1 MNEPIFIARQDTL
14 EQEILPAHWLSQYK
28 LFGEESYTFQD
39 KGIWKK
45 LCMSSAAAND
55 RDIHAEALE
64 EMLTTFSAEHT
75 GKWMLLVYGTNA
87 AVLEGL
93 ATMAAIAAN
102 GTAMAAVA
110 GNALLMHAITNS
122 QTAMRAIANS
132 QTAMQRI
139 ANSTTAMDAIGG
151 SKIARGAVQASPY
164 YNSYIKENDMAIAKL
179 VVGFANLESAR
190 YSGCAGMAADSTA
203 MTAIAASSA
212 AMTAIAASSAAMTA
226 IAASSAAMTAIA
238 VSAVAMNAIGGNSIA
253 RDAISA
259 SSYYDA
265 NIKENDMA
273 IAKLVVGFANLESAR
288 YSGCAGMAADSTA
301 MTAVAASSTA
311 MTAVAASSTAM
322 TAVAASSTAMTAVA
336 ASGVALQAI
345 AKAYKQT
352 ADMLK
357 FLQAVNASDTL
368 IKSIYNTLTKA
379 TTLFG
384 AAQLGS
390 QDSVE
395 NANSWATTSAA
406 PNAFLACACGYYS
419 SGNSVNVTYNG
430 TVIAQ
435 KKTGTKLPG
444 SVASTNVNAITMA
457 PSTFTENG
465 DGYLAVQK
473 FTAK

>member
-14 EQEILPAHWLSQYK
+14 EQEILPAHWLAQYK

-39 KGIWKK
+39 KEIWKK

-55 RDIHAEALE
+55 RDMHAEALE

-75 GKWMLLVYGTNA
+75 GKWMLTVYGMDA

-93 ATMAAIAAN
+93 ASMAAIAAN

-122 QTAMRAIANS
+122 ETAMQAISRS

-139 ANSTTAMDAIGG
+139 ANSTTAMDAISG

-179 VVGFANLESAR
+179 VVSFANLASAG
-190 YSGCAGMAADSTA
+190 YSGMAGVAADATA
-203 MTAIAASSA
+203 MNAVAASS
-212 AMTAIAASSAAMTA
+212 
-226 IAASSAAMTAIA
+226 
-238 VSAVAMNAIGGNSIA
+238 VARN
-253 RDAISA
+253 AISA
-259 SSYYDA
+259 SPYYDA
-265 NIKENDMA
+265 KIKENDMA

-311 MTAVAASSTAM
+311 MTAVAAS
-322 TAVAASSTAMTAVA
+322 
-336 ASGVALQAI
+336 GVALKAI
-345 AKAYKQT
+345 AQAYKKT
-352 ADMLK
+352 ANMLQ
-357 FLQAVNASDTL
+357 FLKAVNASDTL
-368 IKSIYNTLTKA
+368 VKRIYSTLTNA
-379 TTLFG
+379 TALFG

-406 PNAFLACACGYYS
+406 PNAFLACACGYYGS
-419 SGNSVNVTYNG
+419 SSDSVSVTYNG

-435 KKTGTKLPG
+435 KKTGTAKPG
-444 SVASTNVNAITMA
+444 SVTSTNVNAITMA

>member
-39 KGIWKK
+39 KEIWKR
-45 LCMSSAAAND
+45 LCMSRAAAND
-55 RDIHAEALE
+55 RDMHAEALE

-75 GKWMLLVYGTNA
+75 GKWMLTVYGMDA

-93 ATMAAIAAN
+93 ATMAAVAGN

-110 GNALLMHAITNS
+110 GNALLMHAIINSETAMHAITNS
-122 QTAMRAIANS
+122 ETAMRAIANS
-132 QTAMQRI
+132 QTAMQRV
-139 ANSTTAMDAIGG
+139 ANSATAMDAISG
-151 SKIARGAVQASPY
+151 SKIARDAVQASPY
-164 YNSYIKENDMAIAKL
+164 YDAKIKENDMAIAKL

-190 YSGCAGMAADSTA
+190 YSGCAGMAAD
-203 MTAIAASSA
+203 
-212 AMTAIAASSAAMTA
+212 SAAMTA

-322 TAVAASSTAMTAVA
+322 TAVAASATAMGKIAAVDAALSKLA
-336 ASGVALQAI
+336 ASTTAMDALYAR
-345 AKAYKQT
+345 KKQMKGGS
-352 ADMLK
+352 ASKSGK
-357 FLQAVNASDTL
+357 FIILE
-368 IKSIYNTLTKA
+368 I
-379 TTLFG
+379 
-384 AAQLGS
+384 S
-390 QDSVE
+390 QS
-395 NANSWATTSAA
+395 
-406 PNAFLACACGYYS
+406 NAFNTSKYGYATLSDGSKPDWS
-419 SGNSVNVTYNG
+419 S
-430 TVIAQ
+430 
-435 KKTGTKLPG
+435 
-444 SVASTNVNAITMA
+444 
-457 PSTFTENG
+457 
-465 DGYLAVQK
+465 YLAKYAFFQK
-473 FTAK
+473 YPKYATYMLNDTDSDDYIYYFDIASP

>member
-14 EQEILPAHWLSQYK
+14 EQEILPAHWLAQYK

-39 KGIWKK
+39 KEIWKK

-55 RDIHAEALE
+55 RDMHAEALE

-75 GKWMLLVYGTNA
+75 GKWMLTVYGMDA

-93 ATMAAIAAN
+93 ATMAAVAGN

-122 QTAMRAIANS
+122 ETAMQAISRS

-139 ANSTTAMDAIGG
+139 ANSTAMNAVAASSVARNAI
-151 SKIARGAVQASPY
+151 SASPY
-164 YNSYIKENDMAIAKL
+164 YDAK
-179 VVGFANLESAR
+179 
-190 YSGCAGMAADSTA
+190 
-203 MTAIAASSA
+203 
-212 AMTAIAASSAAMTA
+212 
-226 IAASSAAMTAIA
+226 
-238 VSAVAMNAIGGNSIA
+238 
-253 RDAISA
+253 
-259 SSYYDA
+259 
-265 NIKENDMA
+265 IKENDMA

-301 MTAVAASSTA
+301 MTAVAAS
-311 MTAVAASSTAM
+311 
-322 TAVAASSTAMTAVA
+322 
-336 ASGVALQAI
+336 GVALKAI
-345 AKAYKQT
+345 AQAYKKT
-352 ADMLK
+352 ANMLQ
-357 FLQAVNASDTL
+357 FLKAVNASDTL
-368 IKSIYNTLTKA
+368 VKRIYSTLTNA
-379 TTLFG
+379 TALFG

-406 PNAFLACACGYYS
+406 PNAFLACACGYYGS
-419 SGNSVNVTYNG
+419 SSDSVSVTYNG

-435 KKTGTKLPG
+435 KKTGTKQPG

>member
-1 MNEPIFIARQDTL
+1 MSNPIFIARQDTL
-14 EQEILPAHWLSQYK
+14 EQEILPAHWLAQYK

-39 KGIWKK
+39 KEIWKK
-45 LCMSSAAAND
+45 LCMSRAAAND
-55 RDIHAEALE
+55 RDMHAEALE

-75 GKWMLLVYGTNA
+75 GKWMLTVYGMDA

-93 ATMAAIAAN
+93 ASMAAIAAN

-122 QTAMRAIANS
+122 ETAMQAISRS

-139 ANSTTAMDAIGG
+139 ANSTTAMDAISG
-151 SKIARGAVQASPY
+151 SKIARDAVQASPY
-164 YNSYIKENDMAIAKL
+164 YNSYIKENSM
-179 VVGFANLESAR
+179 
-190 YSGCAGMAADSTA
+190 
-203 MTAIAASSA
+203 
-212 AMTAIAASSAAMTA
+212 
-226 IAASSAAMTAIA
+226 
-238 VSAVAMNAIGGNSIA
+238 
-253 RDAISA
+253 
-259 SSYYDA
+259 
-265 NIKENDMA
+265 
-273 IAKLVVGFANLESAR
+273 
-288 YSGCAGMAADSTA
+288 
-301 MTAVAASSTA
+301 
-311 MTAVAASSTAM
+311 
-322 TAVAASSTAMTAVA
+322 
-336 ASGVALQAI
+336 AI

-406 PNAFLACACGYYS
+406 PNAFLACACGYYGS
-419 SGNSVNVTYNG
+419 SSDSVSVTYNG

-435 KKTGTKLPG
+435 KKTGTKQPG

>member
-39 KGIWKK
+39 KEIWKK

-55 RDIHAEALE
+55 RDMHAEALE

-75 GKWMLLVYGTNA
+75 GKWMLTVYGMDA

-93 ATMAAIAAN
+93 ASMAAIAAN

-110 GNALLMHAITNS
+110 GNALLMHAIANS
-122 QTAMRAIANS
+122 ETAMQAISRS

-179 VVGFANLESAR
+179 VVGFANLASAG
-190 YSGCAGMAADSTA
+190 YSGMAGVAADATA
-203 MTAIAASSA
+203 MNAVAASS
-212 AMTAIAASSAAMTA
+212 T
-226 IAASSAAMTAIA
+226 AMTAIA

-265 NIKENDMA
+265 KIKENDMA

-311 MTAVAASSTAM
+311 MTAVAAS
-322 TAVAASSTAMTAVA
+322 
-336 ASGVALQAI
+336 GVALQAI
-345 AKAYKQT
+345 AQAYKNT
-352 ADMLK
+352 ANMLK

-368 IKSIYNTLTKA
+368 VKRIYSTLTNA
-379 TTLFG
+379 TGLFD
-384 AAQLGS
+384 AAQLGA
-390 QDSVE
+390 QDSVT
-395 NANSWATTSAA
+395 NADKWATTSAA
-406 PNAFLACACGYYS
+406 PKAFLACACGYYDTRS
-419 SGNSVNVTYNG
+419 NSVNVTYNG

-435 KKTGTKLPG
+435 NKTGTAKPG
-444 SVASTNVNAITMA
+444 SVTSTNVNAITMA

>member
-39 KGIWKK
+39 KEIWKR
-45 LCMSSAAAND
+45 LCMSRAAAND
-55 RDIHAEALE
+55 RDMHAEALE

-75 GKWMLLVYGTNA
+75 GKWMLTVYGMDA

-93 ATMAAIAAN
+93 ATMAAVAGN

-122 QTAMRAIANS
+122 ETAMRVIANS
-132 QTAMQRI
+132 QTAMQRV
-139 ANSTTAMDAIGG
+139 ANSATAMDAISG

-179 VVGFANLESAR
+179 AVALASLESAG
-190 YSGCAGMAADSTA
+190 YSGMAGVAADSTA
-203 MTAIAASSA
+203 MNAVAASST
-212 AMTAIAASSAAMTA
+212 AMNAVAASSTAMNAVAA
-226 IAASSAAMTAIA
+226 
-238 VSAVAMNAIGGNSIA
+238 SAVARN
-253 RDAISA
+253 AISA
-259 SSYYDA
+259 SPYYDA
-265 NIKENDMA
+265 KIKENDMA

-336 ASGVALQAI
+336 ASGVALKAI
-345 AKAYKQT
+345 AQAYKKT
-352 ADMLK
+352 ANMLQ
-357 FLQAVNASDTL
+357 FLKAVNASDTL
-368 IKSIYNTLTKA
+368 VKRIYSTLTNA
-379 TTLFG
+379 TALFG

-406 PNAFLACACGYYS
+406 PNAFLACACGYYGS
-419 SGNSVNVTYNG
+419 SSDSVSVTYNG

-435 KKTGTKLPG
+435 KKTGTAKPG
-444 SVASTNVNAITMA
+444 SVTSTNVNAITMA

>member
-1 MNEPIFIARQDTL
+1 MSNPIFIARQDTL
-14 EQEILPAHWLSQYK
+14 EQEILPAHWLSHYK

-39 KGIWKK
+39 KEIWKK
-45 LCMSSAAAND
+45 LCMSRAAAND
-55 RDIHAEALE
+55 RDMHAEALE

-75 GKWMLLVYGTNA
+75 GKWMLLVYGMDA

-93 ATMAAIAAN
+93 ATMAAVAAS

-110 GNALLMHAITNS
+110 GNALLMHAIANS
-122 QTAMRAIANS
+122 ETAMQAISRS

-139 ANSTTAMDAIGG
+139 ANSTTAMDAISG

-179 VVGFANLESAR
+179 VVGLANLASAG
-190 YSGCAGMAADSTA
+190 YSGMAGVAADATAMNAVAASSTA
-203 MTAIAASSA
+203 MNAVAASS
-212 AMTAIAASSAAMTA
+212 
-226 IAASSAAMTAIA
+226 
-238 VSAVAMNAIGGNSIA
+238 VARN
-253 RDAISA
+253 AISA
-259 SSYYDA
+259 SPYYDA
-265 NIKENDMA
+265 KIKENDMA

-311 MTAVAASSTAM
+311 MTAVAAS
-322 TAVAASSTAMTAVA
+322 
-336 ASGVALQAI
+336 GVALKAI
-345 AKAYKQT
+345 AQAYKKT
-352 ADMLK
+352 ANMLQ
-357 FLQAVNASDTL
+357 FLKAVNASDTL
-368 IKSIYNTLTKA
+368 VKRIYSTLTNA
-379 TTLFG
+379 TALFG

-406 PNAFLACACGYYS
+406 PNAFLACACGYYGS
-419 SGNSVNVTYNG
+419 SSDSVSVTYNG

-435 KKTGTKLPG
+435 KKTGTKQPG

>member
-1 MNEPIFIARQDTL
+1 MNNPIFIARQDTL

-39 KGIWKK
+39 KEIWKK

-55 RDIHAEALE
+55 RDMHAEALE

-75 GKWMLLVYGTNA
+75 GKWMLLIYGLDA
-87 AVLEGL
+87 AALEGL
-93 ATMAAIAAN
+93 ASMAAIAAN

-110 GNALLMHAITNS
+110 GNALLMHAIANS
-122 QTAMRAIANS
+122 ETAMQAISRS

-139 ANSTTAMDAIGG
+139 ANSATAMDAISGN
-151 SKIARGAVQASPY
+151 KIARDAVQASPY
-164 YNSYIKENDMAIAKL
+164 YDAKIKENDMAIAKL

-190 YSGCAGMAADSTA
+190 YSGCAGMAADST
-203 MTAIAASSA
+203 
-212 AMTAIAASSAAMTA
+212 
-226 IAASSAAMTAIA
+226 AMTAIA

-322 TAVAASSTAMTAVA
+322 TAVAASATAMGKIAAVDAALSKLA
-336 ASGVALQAI
+336 ASTTAMDALYAR
-345 AKAYKQT
+345 KKQMKGGS
-352 ADMLK
+352 ASKSGK
-357 FLQAVNASDTL
+357 FIILE
-368 IKSIYNTLTKA
+368 I
-379 TTLFG
+379 
-384 AAQLGS
+384 S
-390 QDSVE
+390 QS
-395 NANSWATTSAA
+395 
-406 PNAFLACACGYYS
+406 NAFNTSKYGYATLSDGSKPDWS
-419 SGNSVNVTYNG
+419 S
-430 TVIAQ
+430 
-435 KKTGTKLPG
+435 
-444 SVASTNVNAITMA
+444 
-457 PSTFTENG
+457 
-465 DGYLAVQK
+465 YLAKYAFFQK
-473 FTAK
+473 YPKYAIYMLNDTDSDDYIYYFDIASP

>member
-1 MNEPIFIARQDTL
+1 MSNPIFIARQDTL

-39 KGIWKK
+39 KEIWKK

-55 RDIHAEALE
+55 RDMHAEALE

-75 GKWMLLVYGTNA
+75 GKWMLLIYGLDE

-132 QTAMQRI
+132 Q
-139 ANSTTAMDAIGG
+139 
-151 SKIARGAVQASPY
+151 
-164 YNSYIKENDMAIAKL
+164 
-179 VVGFANLESAR
+179 
-190 YSGCAGMAADSTA
+190 
-203 MTAIAASSA
+203 
-212 AMTAIAASSAAMTA
+212 TA

-311 MTAVAASSTAM
+311 MTAVAAS
-322 TAVAASSTAMTAVA
+322 
-336 ASGVALQAI
+336 GVALKAI
-345 AKAYKQT
+345 AQAYKKT
-352 ADMLK
+352 ANMLQ
-357 FLQAVNASDTL
+357 FLKAVNASDTL
-368 IKSIYNTLTKA
+368 VKRIYSTLTNA
-379 TTLFG
+379 TALFG

-406 PNAFLACACGYYS
+406 PNAFLACACGYYGS
-419 SGNSVNVTYNG
+419 SSDSVSVTYNG

-435 KKTGTKLPG
+435 KKTGTKQPG

>member
-39 KGIWKK
+39 KEIWKR
-45 LCMSSAAAND
+45 LCMSRAAAND
-55 RDIHAEALE
+55 RDMHAEALE

-75 GKWMLLVYGTNA
+75 GKWMLTVYGMDA

-93 ATMAAIAAN
+93 ATMAAVAGN

-122 QTAMRAIANS
+122 ETAMQAISRS

-139 ANSTTAMDAIGG
+139 ANSATAMDAISGN
-151 SKIARGAVQASPY
+151 KIARGAVQASPY

-179 VVGFANLESAR
+179 VVSFANLASAG
-190 YSGCAGMAADSTA
+190 YSGMAGVAADATAMNAVAASSTA
-203 MTAIAASSA
+203 MNAVAASSTAMNAVA
-212 AMTAIAASSAAMTA
+212 A
-226 IAASSAAMTAIA
+226 
-238 VSAVAMNAIGGNSIA
+238 SAVARN
-253 RDAISA
+253 AISA
-259 SSYYDA
+259 SPYYDA
-265 NIKENDMA
+265 KIKENDMA

-336 ASGVALQAI
+336 ASGVALKAI
-345 AKAYKQT
+345 AQAYKKT
-352 ADMLK
+352 ANMLQ
-357 FLQAVNASDTL
+357 FLKAVNASDTL
-368 IKSIYNTLTKA
+368 VKRIYSTLTNA
-379 TTLFG
+379 TALFG

-406 PNAFLACACGYYS
+406 PNAFLACACGYYGS
-419 SGNSVNVTYNG
+419 SSDSVSVTYNG

-435 KKTGTKLPG
+435 KKTGTKQPG

>member
-14 EQEILPAHWLSQYK
+14 EQEILPAHWLAQYK

-39 KGIWKK
+39 KEIWKK

-55 RDIHAEALE
+55 RDMHAEALE

-75 GKWMLLVYGTNA
+75 GKWMLTVYGMDA

-93 ATMAAIAAN
+93 ASMAAIAAN

-110 GNALLMHAITNS
+110 GNALLMHAIANS
-122 QTAMRAIANS
+122 ETAMQAISRS
-132 QTAMQRI
+132 QTAMQRV

-151 SKIARGAVQASPY
+151 SKIARDAVQASPH

-179 VVGFANLESAR
+179 VVGFANLASAG
-190 YSGCAGMAADSTA
+190 YSGMAGVAADATAMNAVAASSTA
-203 MTAIAASSA
+203 MNAVAASS
-212 AMTAIAASSAAMTA
+212 
-226 IAASSAAMTAIA
+226 
-238 VSAVAMNAIGGNSIA
+238 VARN
-253 RDAISA
+253 AISA
-259 SSYYDA
+259 SPYYDA
-265 NIKENDMA
+265 TIKENDMA

-311 MTAVAASSTAM
+311 MTAVAAS
-322 TAVAASSTAMTAVA
+322 
-336 ASGVALQAI
+336 GVALKAI
-345 AKAYKQT
+345 AQAYKNT
-352 ADMLK
+352 ANMLQ
-357 FLQAVNASDTL
+357 FLKAVNASDTL
-368 IKSIYNTLTKA
+368 VKRIYSTLTNA
-379 TTLFG
+379 TALFG
-384 AAQLGS
+384 ATQLGS

-406 PNAFLACACGYYS
+406 PNAFLACACGYYDTRS
-419 SGNSVNVTYNG
+419 NSVNVTYNG

-435 KKTGTKLPG
+435 NKTGTAKPG
-444 SVASTNVNAITMA
+444 SVTSTNVNAITMA